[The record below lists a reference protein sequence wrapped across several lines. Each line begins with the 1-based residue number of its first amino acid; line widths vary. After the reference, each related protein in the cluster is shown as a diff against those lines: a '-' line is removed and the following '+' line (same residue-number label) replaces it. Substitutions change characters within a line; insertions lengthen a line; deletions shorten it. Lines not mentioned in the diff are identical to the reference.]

1 MIRKRTPEFP
11 ANVEKGILTVTDTE
25 AFKRWLWTLKG
36 KVYVTVKKRRK
47 TRSNLQNS
55 YLWGCVYQLVSE
67 HSGYTQEETHQI
79 FTGMFL
85 GYEKHGRQFV
95 RTTTTLS
102 TIEFEDYAESIRRF
116 ASMELSLWIP
126 EPNEKE
132 HFYYEKPAGNP
143 P

>member
-1 MIRKRTPEFP
+1 MTQKRTPEFSS
-11 ANVEKGILTVTDTE
+11 NVEKGILTVTDTK

-47 TRSNLQNS
+47 KRSNPQNA
-55 YLWGCVYQLVSE
+55 YLWGCVYKLISDF
-67 HSGYTQEETHQI
+67 SGYTPEETHQI

-132 HFYYEKPAGNP
+132 HFYYEKPKN
-143 P
+143 